1 MDAITQTVWAI
12 GRKREMKNKKY
23 RVWMTQ
29 CYSVDIDAEEVQ
41 IVSLDDKP
49 LKIKFVCGY
58 DYTLAE
64 FYCDRISGWAQVD
77 CIVDYT
83 NTP

>member
-1 MDAITQTVWAI
+1 
-12 GRKREMKNKKY
+12 MKNKRY

-29 CYSVDIDAEEVQ
+29 CYAVDFEAKDIQ
-41 IVSLDDKP
+41 IISLNDKP
-49 LKIKFVCGY
+49 LKIKFVGEN

-64 FYCDRISGWAQVD
+64 FYCDMISGWAQVD

-83 NTP
+83 P

>member
-1 MDAITQTVWAI
+1 
-12 GRKREMKNKKY
+12 MKNKRY

-29 CYSVDIDAEEVQ
+29 CYAVDIDAKEVQ
-41 IVSLDDKP
+41 IVSLNDKP
-49 LKIKFVCGY
+49 LKIKFVGEN

-64 FYCDRISGWAQVD
+64 FYCDMISGLAQVD
-77 CIVDYT
+77 CIKDYT

>member
-1 MDAITQTVWAI
+1 
-12 GRKREMKNKKY
+12 MKNKRY

-29 CYSVDIDAEEVQ
+29 FQVTDIDAKEIQ
-41 IVSLDDKP
+41 IISLNDKP
-49 LKIKFVCGY
+49 LKIKFVGED

-64 FYCDRISGWAQVD
+64 FYCDMISGWAQID
-77 CIVDYT
+77 CISDYT

>member
-1 MDAITQTVWAI
+1 MKD
-12 GRKREMKNKKY
+12 KRY

-29 CYSVDIDAEEVQ
+29 CYSVDIDANDIQ
-41 IVSLDDKP
+41 IVSLNDKP
-49 LKIKFVCGY
+49 LKIKFVDEN

-64 FYCDRISGWAQVD
+64 FYCDMISGWAQVD
-77 CIVDYT
+77 CITDYT

>member
-1 MDAITQTVWAI
+1 
-12 GRKREMKNKKY
+12 MKNKRY

-29 CYSVDIDAEEVQ
+29 CYAVDIDAKEIQ
-41 IVSLDDKP
+41 IISLNDKP
-49 LKIKFVCGY
+49 LKTKFVGVN

-64 FYCDRISGWAQVD
+64 FYCDMISGWAQVD
-77 CIVDYT
+77 CLTDYT

>member
-1 MDAITQTVWAI
+1 
-12 GRKREMKNKKY
+12 MKNKKY

-29 CYSVDIDAEEVQ
+29 CCAVDIDAKEVQ
-41 IVSLDDKP
+41 IVSLNDKP
-49 LKIKFVCGY
+49 LKIKFVGEN

-64 FYCDRISGWAQVD
+64 FYCNMIGGWAQVD
-77 CIVDYT
+77 CITDYI

>member
-1 MDAITQTVWAI
+1 MKD
-12 GRKREMKNKKY
+12 KRY

-29 CYSVDIDAEEVQ
+29 CYAVDIDAKEVQ
-41 IVSLDDKP
+41 IVSLSDKP
-49 LKIKFVCGY
+49 LKIRFVGEN

-64 FYCDRISGWAQVD
+64 FYCNMINGWAQVD
-77 CIVDYT
+77 CITDYT

>member
-1 MDAITQTVWAI
+1 
-12 GRKREMKNKKY
+12 MKNKRY

-29 CYSVDIDAEEVQ
+29 CYAVDIDAKEIQ
-41 IVSLDDKP
+41 IVSHNDKP
-49 LKIKFVCGY
+49 LKIKFVDEN

-64 FYCDRISGWAQVD
+64 FYCDMISGWAQVN
-77 CIVDYT
+77 CLTDYT

>member
-1 MDAITQTVWAI
+1 MKD
-12 GRKREMKNKKY
+12 KRY

-29 CYSVDIDAEEVQ
+29 CYSVDIDANDIQ
-41 IVSLDDKP
+41 IVSLSDKP
-49 LKIKFVCGY
+49 LKIKFVDEN

-64 FYCDRISGWAQVD
+64 FYCDMISGWAQVD
-77 CIVDYT
+77 CITDYT